1 MSKQTVNIR
10 AIDTEELFQIIHA
23 SNGIYQSTLVK
34 LLQCNRTSLESR
46 LKTLKQNGLIH
57 KKKSNKYFCYT
68 NKYDFQNIQALDKQ
82 TELVSLFIELGFY
95 TSRIQVLTNEKKQ
108 KQLYLS
114 FFTLGN
120 HLYKSSDKLKNQT
133 RDYHNMLGYNSQKEF
148 FTQFRNNRF
157 TSFPVKISNIDQLY
171 TDNYFTTSLDVPE
184 ILVIPTKEVL
194 SSIES
199 KLKDVSYSNRV
210 NKNTEFIREDIL
222 IYISSEQKLLYFFKN
237 SQYQY
242 ESKEITT
249 PIDFF
254 YYLTKYSYSK
264 NSIYSSNESKDLTDA
279 INLYRISLSNKRKFN
294 TINKKF
300 SKQKAQS

>member
-95 TSRIQVLTNEKKQ
+95 TSRIQVLTNEKNKNNCIS
-108 KQLYLS
+108 L
-114 FFTLGN
+114 FTLGN

-148 FTQFRNNRF
+148 LLNLETIDLLLFLLKFQIL
-157 TSFPVKISNIDQLY
+157 TSCIPI
-171 TDNYFTTSLDVPE
+171 TTSQ
-184 ILVIPTKEVL
+184 
-194 SSIES
+194 
-199 KLKDVSYSNRV
+199 RV
-210 NKNTEFIREDIL
+210 
-222 IYISSEQKLLYFFKN
+222 
-237 SQYQY
+237 
-242 ESKEITT
+242 
-249 PIDFF
+249 
-254 YYLTKYSYSK
+254 
-264 NSIYSSNESKDLTDA
+264 
-279 INLYRISLSNKRKFN
+279 
-294 TINKKF
+294 
-300 SKQKAQS
+300 